1 MNKVKPGFLRR
12 YTRRYVQGYVQRY
25 AQGRMR
31 IYTQKHF
38 RAYRILLALGLG
50 VGVLIAPVSC
60 CQAFAAGN
68 TCFSVKNLWQLSS
81 PSSRSLLNPGNI
93 LGLEK
98 ELTGSFLLNWRGEW
112 FFPAGARENGGRLV
126 FEDTVQL
133 HLNRDETDLANM
145 VNEFYI
151 SLNPVGFFFI
161 DAGKQ
166 VITTGT
172 GYFFNP
178 SDVWS
183 RARERKA
190 LLQDRELPPE
200 GKVMLRGEY
209 LFPGLAL
216 EVGWAPQLVWAED
229 EDAALLKYF
238 GSPQRS
244 SPAWVKISGG
254 CSGMDGSCLFS
265 YDRQWKAGLNLARV
279 WGENLE
285 IHVEMGWEEWEKTQA
300 DQLNQLF
307 LTITGEAHDSR
318 PHGDECTRAIKAT
331 TEKGFVKA
339 LVGTNYTFAGGVNLI
354 LEYLFNGS
362 GLTRGEWE
370 RVLLYIGESTTP
382 AAGNEN
388 CSPVAAEL
396 QRTAGFLM
404 EAGFPGLLRHYAMAR
419 LYKELPPAF
428 ALEQIIIQNLVDR
441 SGLAI
446 FSLSYEKER
455 FALSSA
461 VQIPYGK
468 QESEFGLLTEDWQ
481 AKLKV
486 EFWF

>member
-1 MNKVKPGFLRR
+1 M
-12 YTRRYVQGYVQRY
+12 
-25 AQGRMR
+25 
-31 IYTQKHF
+31 
-38 RAYRILLALGLG
+38 
-50 VGVLIAPVSC
+50 
-60 CQAFAAGN
+60 
-68 TCFSVKNLWQLSS
+68 
-81 PSSRSLLNPGNI
+81 
-93 LGLEK
+93 
-98 ELTGSFLLNWRGEW
+98 
-112 FFPAGARENGGRLV
+112 
-126 FEDTVQL
+126 
-133 HLNRDETDLANM
+133 
-145 VNEFYI
+145 
-151 SLNPVGFFFI
+151 GFFFI

-285 IHVEMGWEEWEKTQA
+285 IHAEMGWEEWEKSTA

-318 PHGDECTRAIKAT
+318 PHGD
-331 TEKGFVKA
+331 
-339 LVGTNYTFAGGVNLI
+339 
-354 LEYLFNGS
+354 
-362 GLTRGEWE
+362 
-370 RVLLYIGESTTP
+370 
-382 AAGNEN
+382 
-388 CSPVAAEL
+388 
-396 QRTAGFLM
+396 
-404 EAGFPGLLRHYAMAR
+404 
-419 LYKELPPAF
+419 
-428 ALEQIIIQNLVDR
+428 
-441 SGLAI
+441 
-446 FSLSYEKER
+446 
-455 FALSSA
+455 
-461 VQIPYGK
+461 
-468 QESEFGLLTEDWQ
+468 
-481 AKLKV
+481 
-486 EFWF
+486 

>member
-151 SLNPVGFFFI
+151 SLNPVGFFLI

-285 IHVEMGWEEWEKTQA
+285 IHAEMGWEEWEEGS
-300 DQLNQLF
+300 L
-307 LTITGEAHDSR
+307 
-318 PHGDECTRAIKAT
+318 
-331 TEKGFVKA
+331 KA
-339 LVGTNYTFAGGVNLI
+339 LVGANYTFAGGANLI